1 VDCLAQLLDQVLH
14 FLIQCHLRAA
24 LGLNVDVRFIRI
36 GYSRPKETGGNGIA
50 GA

>member
-1 VDCLAQLLDQVLH
+1 
-14 FLIQCHLRAA
+14 
-24 LGLNVDVRFIRI
+24 LNVDERFIRI